1 MAFENHNCPDYIT
14 EKFFNVIRS
23 AKMIPIV
30 MGAPKEAYN
39 LFGPEVKSKCLEKYC
54 NCFTWQRSFIHV
66 DDFEGPAAL
75 GAYLQQLKNDSV
87 AFEPLI

>member
-1 MAFENHNCPDYIT
+1 M
-14 EKFFNVIRS
+14 
-23 AKMIPIV
+23 
-30 MGAPKEAYN
+30 
-39 LFGPEVKSKCLEKYC
+39 
-54 NCFTWQRSFIHV
+54 WQGSFIHV